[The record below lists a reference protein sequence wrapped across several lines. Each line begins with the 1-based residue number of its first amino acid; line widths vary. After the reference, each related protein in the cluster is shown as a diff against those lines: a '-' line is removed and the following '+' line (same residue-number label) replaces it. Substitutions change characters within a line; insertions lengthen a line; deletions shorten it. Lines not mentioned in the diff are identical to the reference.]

1 MAYGHAQQ
9 AFAPEYTISI
19 EQQHTYM
26 IYVGVVIVAEL
37 LDVNHSLSLK
47 G

>member
-26 IYVGVVIVAEL
+26 IYVGVVAEL